1 MPRPERPLE
10 GLDGPIAQLA
20 DDLRRL
26 RDKAGRPGYREM
38 AVRANYSS
46 ATLSAAASGR
56 RLPTLEVTLAY
67 VAACGGDTR
76 EWERRWREA
85 ERLTVAP
92 YGDPAPA
99 NGHGRSPYPGLAT
112 FQPED
117 TDLFFGRADLVNE
130 LVHRL
135 SERRFLAVFG
145 PSGAGKSSLV
155 RAGLVPAVGGPA
167 MVLTPGAHPMAELA
181 VHLARHAG
189 LSAGGLL
196 DELRQDPARASLL
209 VRQGLSDRPDADDLL
224 VVVDQFEEMFAS
236 CGDPAERSDFV
247 AALLATCLQPDGRA
261 RVVLAVR
268 ADHYARFTEHPELLA
283 ALADAQVL
291 IGGMSPAQLR
301 QVVTKPAELCGAR
314 VEGALVATVVAEV
327 ADSPGALPLAA
338 HALRE
343 AWHRRQGAMVTLA
356 GYQAA
361 GGVAGAVAHTAEQ
374 TYECL
379 SEPERDVAQRVLL
392 RMVDVGPD
400 GLITRRRL
408 SRAELDT
415 IERAPAVVEAF
426 TAARLVSTDR
436 DTAEITHEALIRAW
450 PRLNGWVEES
460 RAGLRLH
467 RQLTEAAAVWTVL
480 NRDEGALYR
489 GLRLSTTLEA
499 ATAAAID
506 PAGVEREFLEASQAL
521 RDREA
526 RVRQRRTRRLFT
538 GLVAGLAFVVA
549 VASVAV
555 WQWRTAVT
563 AEQMALSRQLAAE
576 SAAQLTTN
584 PDLAALLAV
593 HAYRISPTTEATAG
607 LYAAAAP
614 PVFRHFAGHTGE
626 VYGVAYSP
634 DGQYMATAG
643 SDATVRVWDLG
654 SRKSRT
660 LTGHTSSV
668 TAVAYSPDGRHLAST
683 GHDAT
688 VRVWDLATGQSRA
701 LTGHPGPV
709 TAVAYSPDGRHLVAS
724 GSGGTVRVWD
734 LVAGQSRVLTGL
746 TGPRAGVAYSPDGQH
761 LAGVGEDAASHLWDL
776 ATGRSRAPCGQ
787 AFPVSALAYSPE
799 GTHVASVGNDAT
811 VRICD
816 LATGRSRTLNRSSAR
831 VSDLEYSP
839 DGRHL
844 AIAGSD
850 TTVRVWNV
858 ATGQSHELTGHT
870 GPVNALAYSPDG
882 QHLAIVGATVRVW
895 DLIPRRS
902 RTLTGHAAPLS
913 ALAYSPDGRQLV
925 TADNGPTVRT
935 WDLATGQ
942 SQELTGHTG
951 PLSALAYSPDGQQ
964 LASVGD
970 GIKVRDLATGKV
982 RQLTGY
988 PDPSTEFASGD
999 PSTALAYSSD
1009 GRQLAIARN
1018 DATVQVWD
1026 PVSGWSHTLTGHSGP
1041 VTGVAFSPG
1050 GLRLASA
1057 GHDATVRVW
1066 DLASGQSRVLA
1077 GHSGPVTGVAFS
1089 PDGLRLASAGHD
1101 ATVRVWDAAS
1111 GHSRVLAGHTGPVTA
1126 VAFSPDGR
1134 QLASAGHATVRVWD
1148 VASGQSR
1155 VLTGHTGPVTAVAY
1169 SPDGRL
1175 LASVGH
1181 DATVRLSADTAPTPA
1196 AAIDRICGSGERDLT
1211 AEERETYLSP
1221 ADSDT
1226 RSCPPK
1232 TG

>member
-20 DDLRRL
+20 EDLRKL

-38 AVRANYSS
+38 AVRANYST

-67 VAACGGDTR
+67 VAACGGDAR

-85 ERLTVAP
+85 ERRTVAP
-92 YGDPAPA
+92 DGDPAAA

-117 TDLFFGRADLVNE
+117 SDLFFGRTDLVND

-135 SERRFLAVFG
+135 GERRFLAVFG

-167 MVLTPGAHPMAELA
+167 VVLTPGAHPMAELA

-189 LSAGGLL
+189 VSAGGLL

-209 VRQGLSDRPDADDLL
+209 VRQGLADRSDADALL
-224 VVVDQFEEMFAS
+224 VVVDQFEEVFAS

-247 AALLATCLQPDGRA
+247 AALLAMCREPDGRA

-268 ADHYARFTEHPELLA
+268 ADHYARFTEHPELTA
-283 ALADAQVL
+283 ALTGAQVL

-301 QVVTKPAELCGAR
+301 EAVIKPADLCGAR
-314 VEGALVATVVAEV
+314 VEGALVATIVAEV
-327 ADSPGALPLAA
+327 AGSPGVLPLAA

-343 AWHRRQGAMVTLA
+343 AWNRRQGAVVTLA

-361 GGVAGAVAHTAEQ
+361 GGVSGAVAHTAEQ
-374 TYECL
+374 TYERL
-379 SEPERDVAQRVLL
+379 SGPERDVAQRVLL

-400 GLITRRRL
+400 GSITRRRL

-415 IERAPAVVEAF
+415 IERAPAVAEAF
-426 TAARLVSTDR
+426 TAARLISTDR
-436 DTAEITHEALIRAW
+436 DTVEITHEALIRAW
-450 PRLNGWVEES
+450 PRLNGWVEEN

-563 AEQMALSRQLAAE
+563 AEQMALSRQLAAQ

-614 PVFRHFAGHTGE
+614 PVFRHFTGHTGE

-643 SDATVRVWDLG
+643 SDATVRVWDLRT
-654 SRKSRT
+654 RKPRT

-668 TAVAYSPDGRHLAST
+668 TAVAFSPDGRYLASA

-688 VRVWDLATGQSRA
+688 VRVWDLATGRSRT
-701 LTGHPGPV
+701 LTGRSGPV
-709 TAVAYSPDGRHLVAS
+709 TAVVYSPDGRHLTAA
-724 GSGGTVRVWD
+724 GMGGRVWLWD
-734 LVAGQSRVLTGL
+734 LATGQPRALTGL
-746 TGPRAGVAYSPDGQH
+746 SGPRAGVAYSPDGRH
-761 LAGVGEDAASHLWDL
+761 LAGAGEDGTLHLWDPRS
-776 ATGRSRAPCGQ
+776 GRSRALPGQ
-787 AFPVSALAYSPE
+787 TLPVSALAYSPDGRHLAGVE
-799 GTHVASVGNDAT
+799 GDAT
-811 VRICD
+811 IRIWD
-816 LATGRSRTLNRSSAR
+816 LTTGRSRTLTRSPAR
-831 VSDLEYSP
+831 VSDLAYSP

-858 ATGQSHELTGHT
+858 ATGQSHEPTGHI
-870 GPVNALAYSPDG
+870 GPVGALAYSPDG
-882 QHLAIVGATVRVW
+882 RHLAIAGTTVRVW
-895 DLIPRRS
+895 DLNPQRS
-902 RTLTGHAAPLS
+902 RTLTGHSAPLS
-913 ALAYSPDGRQLV
+913 ALAYSPDGRHLV
-925 TADNGPTVRT
+925 TADNNPSVRT
-935 WDLATGQ
+935 WDLTTGQ
-942 SQELTGHTG
+942 SHELTGHTG
-951 PLSALAYSPDGQQ
+951 PLSALAYSPDGKH
-964 LASVGD
+964 LASAGD
-970 GIKVRDLATGKV
+970 GLKVRDLSTGEI
-982 RQLTGY
+982 RQLAGY
-988 PDPSTEFASGD
+988 LSSG
-999 PSTALAYSSD
+999 SALAYSPD
-1009 GRQLAIARN
+1009 GRHLAGAGEA
-1018 DATVQVWD
+1018 ATVQVWD
-1026 PVSGWSHTLTGHSGP
+1026 LATGQSREFAGHSSP
-1041 VTGVAFSPG
+1041 VTGVAYSPDG
-1050 GLRLASA
+1050 RYLAGA
-1057 GHDATVRVW
+1057 GYDATVRVW
-1066 DLASGQSRVLA
+1066 DLATGQSRTLT
-1077 GHSGPVTGVAFS
+1077 GHTGPVTGVAY
-1089 PDGLRLASAGHD
+1089 SA
-1101 ATVRVWDAAS
+1101 
-1111 GHSRVLAGHTGPVTA
+1111 
-1126 VAFSPDGR
+1126 DGR
-1134 QLASAGHATVRVWD
+1134 QLASGGQATVLVWD
-1148 VASGQSR
+1148 LETGQSR
-1155 VLTGHTGPVTAVAY
+1155 ALTRHAGPVTAVAY
-1169 SPDGRL
+1169 SPNGQL
-1175 LASVGH
+1175 LASVGY
-1181 DATVRLSADTAPTPA
+1181 DATIRLSADTAATPA
-1196 AAIDRICGSGERDLT
+1196 VAIDRICGGGDRDLT
-1211 AEERETYLSP
+1211 TEEREIYLSP
-1221 ADSDT
+1221 AGSDT
-1226 RSCPPK
+1226 RACPPG